1 MVITVLA
8 IIKIAIVSFISA
20 LLLYL
25 LSVHFVHVLFFLQI
39 ESVILFS
46 EGSSTD
52 GCREM
57 IRDRVSVDFF
67 SLRSC
72 SVDVALGLK
81 FSHFHVFIQCLI

>member
-67 SLRSC
+67 LRPC
-72 SVDVALGLK
+72 LVDVALGLK